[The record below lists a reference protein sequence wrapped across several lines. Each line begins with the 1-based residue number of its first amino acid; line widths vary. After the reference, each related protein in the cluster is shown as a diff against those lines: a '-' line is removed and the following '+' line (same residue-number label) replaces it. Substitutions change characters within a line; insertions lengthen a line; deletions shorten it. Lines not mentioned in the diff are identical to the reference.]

1 MNAKTFQIMLCGAL
15 LLCSCAQ
22 TRRLERKEAAAGL
35 SLVTRTQAASDE
47 EPYRPNWTRVKK
59 PLSSDSLYFGE
70 AVFDSAGNRRM
81 LVRLQPVEVLA
92 KRKVIVERLGRVMI
106 GFRVRVPRE
115 LQSRCFGIELLPVLH
130 RQDTS
135 LTLAPLVIRGGLFA
149 DVQNR
154 NEWRYDKYR
163 HWLTGLGAQDTAARL
178 DRARRLLVRFPQ
190 TGAARLDSVAERPR
204 QIDYFY
210 SQDVPA
216 TGNSGQLFVTLQG
229 RVRALDG
236 SIYGLPPSD
245 TMRYTVSSMLSFVDT
260 TQRFI
265 KRIVKKYAEVR
276 DRSYLSFPVNGTA
289 IIDTL
294 GDNGPQLARIT
305 ATMDSLINR
314 SEFYVDSLVLTASS
328 SPEGSYARNDR
339 LAELRARSLK
349 GYLTD
354 RFGRE
359 IDTLIAVRWVAEDWD
374 NLRRLIAGCDSLSH
388 KREILEL
395 ISQRNDRDAL
405 ESEIRKRYG
414 QEYAIIRRKLYPPL
428 RAVDFRYSLR
438 RRDMVQDT
446 VVTTEPDTL
455 YGRAIELLRNRD
467 YPKALYILSDYR
479 DRNYAL
485 AALSLG
491 HDKTA
496 REILEPLPE
505 DPERDY
511 LLAIVCSRLGDRD
524 NALEYYRRAAEAEPR
539 YRFRA
544 KLDPELAE
552 LINL

>member
-35 SLVTRTQAASDE
+35 SLVTRTQAGTDE
-47 EPYRPNWTRVKK
+47 RAYRPNWTKVKK
-59 PLSSDSLYFGE
+59 PFSGDSLYFGE

-81 LVRLQPVEVLA
+81 LVRLQPVEVVA

-115 LQSRCFGIELLPVLH
+115 LQSRCFGIELMPKLH
-130 RQDTS
+130 RQDTVLS
-135 LTLAPLVIRGGLFA
+135 LDPVIIRGGLYA
-149 DVQNR
+149 GVQAR
-154 NEWRYDKYR
+154 DEWQYGKYR
-163 HWLTGLGAQDTAARL
+163 RWLEALDAKDTASML
-178 DRARRLLVRFPQ
+178 NRARRLFVRFPK
-190 TGAARLDSVAERPR
+190 TGTARLDSIGERPR
-204 QIDYFY
+204 QVDYFY

-216 TGNSGQLFVTLQG
+216 AGSSGQLLVTLDG
-229 RVRALDG
+229 RVTALDG
-236 SIYGLPPSD
+236 SNYRLPPSD

-260 TQRFI
+260 TQRYL
-265 KRIVKKYAEVR
+265 KHIVKKYVEVR
-276 DRSYLSFPVNGTA
+276 DRSCISFPVNGVQIT
-289 IIDTL
+289 DTL
-294 GDNGPQLARIT
+294 GDNARQLERIVS
-305 ATMDSLINR
+305 TMDSLINR
-314 SEFYVDSLVLTASS
+314 TEFYVDSVALTASS

-339 LAELRARSLK
+339 LAELRARALK

-395 ISQRNDRDAL
+395 ISQRNDRDKL

-414 QEYAIIRRKLYPPL
+414 PEYAMIRRKLYPQL

-455 YGRAIELLRNRD
+455 YARAVELLRSRD

-485 AALSLG
+485 ALLSLG

-524 NALEYYRRAAEAEPR
+524 NALEYYRRAAEIEPR

-544 KLDPELAE
+544 KLDPELTE
-552 LINL
+552 LINP

>member
-1 MNAKTFQIMLCGAL
+1 MKIYQIICLCA

-22 TRRLERKEAAAGL
+22 TRRLERRETSATL
-35 SLVTRTQAASDE
+35 SLVTGQQAKQDAAAF
-47 EPYRPNWTRVKK
+47 RPNFTKVKK
-59 PLSSDSLYFGE
+59 PFSGDSLYFGE

-81 LVRLQPVEVLA
+81 LVRLQPVEVVA

-115 LQSRCFGIELLPVLH
+115 LQSRCFGIELLPVLQ

-135 LTLAPLVIRGGLFA
+135 LTLAPLVIRGDLFA
-149 DVQNR
+149 DVQGR
-154 NEWRYDKYR
+154 ADWRFGKYR
-163 HWLTGLGAQDTAARL
+163 RWLTGLGAQDTAARL

-216 TGNSGQLFVTLQG
+216 TGNSGQLLVTLQG

-236 SIYGLPPSD
+236 STYGLPPSD

-260 TQRFI
+260 TQRFV

-276 DRSYLSFPVNGTA
+276 DRSYLNFPVNGTA
-289 IIDTL
+289 IIDML
-294 GDNGPQLARIT
+294 GDNGPQLAQIT
-305 ATMDSLINR
+305 ATMDSLINH
-314 SEFYVDSLVLTASS
+314 SEFYVDSVTLTASS
-328 SPEGSYARNDR
+328 SPEGSYAHNAL
-339 LAELRARSLK
+339 LAERRARSLK
-349 GYLTD
+349 SYLTD

-359 IDTLIAVRWVAEDWD
+359 IDTLIAVRWVGEDWD
-374 NLRRLIAGCDSLSH
+374 GLRELIAGEEGIAHRS
-388 KREILEL
+388 EILKL
-395 ISQRNDRDAL
+395 IAQRTQDDGL
-405 ESEIRKRYG
+405 ESEIRRCYP
-414 QEYAIIRRKLYPPL
+414 EDYALLHRKLYPRL

-455 YGRAIELLRNRD
+455 YARAVEMLKHRD
-467 YPKALYILSDYR
+467 YAPAMYLLESYH

-485 AALSLG
+485 ALLSRG
-491 HDKTA
+491 YDAQA
-496 REILEPLPE
+496 REALEPLPP

-511 LLAIVCSRLGDRD
+511 LLAIVCARLGARD
-524 NALEYYRRAAEAEPR
+524 KALEYYNQAAEAEPR

-544 KLDPELAE
+544 KLDPELTE
-552 LINL
+552 LLNP

>member
-1 MNAKTFQIMLCGAL
+1 MRIFQIMCLFA

-22 TRRLERKEAAAGL
+22 TRRLERKEAVAGL
-35 SLVTRTQAASDE
+35 SLVTRAEAEPDE
-47 EPYRPNWTRVKK
+47 EPYRPNWTKVKK
-59 PLSSDSLYFGE
+59 PFSSESLYFGE

-81 LVRLQPVEVLA
+81 LVRLQPVEVVA
-92 KRKVIVERLGRVMI
+92 KRRVIVERLGRVMI

-135 LTLAPLVIRGGLFA
+135 LALAPLVIRGGLFA

-154 NEWRYDKYR
+154 SEWRYDKYR
-163 HWLTGLGAQDTAARL
+163 HWLMGLGAQDTAARL

-216 TGNSGQLFVTLQG
+216 PGNSGQLFVTLQG

-260 TQRFI
+260 TQRFV
-265 KRIVKKYAEVR
+265 KRIVRKYAEVR

-305 ATMDSLINR
+305 ATMDSLINH
-314 SEFYVDSLVLTASS
+314 SEFYVDSVALTASS
-328 SPEGSYARNDR
+328 SPEGSYAHNAL
-339 LAELRARSLK
+339 LAERRARSLK

-374 NLRRLIAGCDSLSH
+374 GLRKLIAGEEGIAHRS
-388 KREILEL
+388 EILKL
-395 ISQRNDRDAL
+395 IAQRTHDDGL
-405 ESEIRKRYG
+405 ESEIRRCYP
-414 QEYAIIRRKLYPPL
+414 EDYALLRRKLYPRL

-446 VVTTEPDTL
+446 VVTAEPDTL
-455 YGRAIELLRNRD
+455 YSRAVEMLKHRD
-467 YPKALYILSDYR
+467 YAPAMYLLESYH

-485 AALSLG
+485 ALLSLG
-491 HDKTA
+491 YDALA
-496 REILEPLPE
+496 REVLEPLPQ

-511 LLAIVCSRLGDRD
+511 MLAIVCARLGARD
-524 NALEYYRRAAEAEPR
+524 EALMYYRRAAETEPR

-544 KLDPELAE
+544 KLDPELSGLVE
-552 LINL
+552 NL

>member
-1 MNAKTFQIMLCGAL
+1 MKTIQIAVLCA
-15 LLCSCAQ
+15 LLCSCVQ
-22 TRRLERKEAAAGL
+22 TRRLERREVGASLA
-35 SLVTRTQAASDE
+35 LVTERQAKQE
-47 EPYRPNWTRVKK
+47 TEPYQPNWTKVKK
-59 PLSSDSLYFGE
+59 PFSGNSLYFGE

-81 LVRLQPVEVLA
+81 LVRLQPVEVVA
-92 KRKVIVERLGRVMI
+92 KRKVIIERLGRVMI
-106 GFRVRVPRE
+106 GFRVSVPRE
-115 LQSRCFGIELLPVLH
+115 LQSRCFGIELMPVLH

-149 DVQNR
+149 GVQCR
-154 NEWRYDKYR
+154 SEWRYDKYR

-260 TQRFI
+260 TQRFV

-276 DRSYLSFPVNGTA
+276 DRSYLNFPVNGTA

-294 GDNGPQLARIT
+294 DDNGPQLARIT
-305 ATMDSLINR
+305 ATMDSLINH
-314 SEFYVDSLVLTASS
+314 SEFYVDSVTLTASS
-328 SPEGSYARNDR
+328 SPEGSYAHNAL
-339 LAELRARSLK
+339 LAERRARSLK

-359 IDTLIAVRWVAEDWD
+359 IDTLIAVRWVGEDWD
-374 NLRRLIAGCDSLSH
+374 GLRKLIAGEEGIAHRS
-388 KREILEL
+388 EILKL
-395 ISQRNDRDAL
+395 IAQRTHDDGL
-405 ESEIRKRYG
+405 ESEIRRCYP
-414 QEYAIIRRKLYPPL
+414 EDYALLRRKLYPRL

-446 VVTTEPDTL
+446 VVTAEPDTL
-455 YGRAIELLRNRD
+455 YSRAVEMLKHRD
-467 YPKALYILSDYR
+467 YAPAMYLLESYH

-485 AALSLG
+485 ALLSLG
-491 HDKTA
+491 YDALA
-496 REILEPLPE
+496 REVLEPLPQ

-511 LLAIVCSRLGDRD
+511 MLAIVCARLGARD
-524 NALEYYRRAAEAEPR
+524 EALVYYRRAAETEPR

-544 KLDPELAE
+544 KLDPELSGLVE
-552 LINL
+552 NL